1 MSKRFDLREFQQK
14 VLDRLQAQ
22 MAPGARTSTLGIE
35 LGNQAWLVDM
45 ADIGEVL
52 PLPTLTSVPL
62 TRPWYCGVANVRG
75 LLYSIVD
82 LHAYLQGTALPR
94 AAHNRVLLLNPR
106 TGFNTGLLVTSVL
119 GLRNAAEWPQ
129 TQEDDAPRWRDPEGR
144 LWRRLDIPA
153 LLQQPEFL
161 RIGL

>member
-1 MSKRFDLREFQQK
+1 MSKRFNLREFQQQ

-22 MAPGARTSTLGIE
+22 TTQGAHASTLGIE
-35 LGNQAWLVDM
+35 IGAEAWLVDM
-45 ADIGEVL
+45 ADISEVL
-52 PLPTLTSVPL
+52 PLPLLTPVPL

-82 LHAYLQGTALPR
+82 LSAYLDGTALPR

-129 TQEDDAPRWRDPEGR
+129 VEAGENPGWRDTEGR
-144 LWRRLDIPA
+144 IWRKLDIPA